1 MVDGG
6 LLLGA
11 GLGLS
16 RGTLVLLGALGGGVA
31 LFLLILVLFGPNAA
45 VERDLS
51 GRLGHYGSKV
61 ERGGRLSRTPL
72 LRRFVAGAEDV
83 ARRRGLLDVLET
95 ALAQANV
102 PLRAG
107 EAIAAM
113 MGLAI
118 VMGVLV
124 GVWMQSLIGALV
136 GAVLT
141 MALGAALVQ
150 MIASRERKKFETQ
163 LPDTLNLISTSLRAG
178 YSLLQAVEAVGGE
191 APQPTARE
199 FGRAMSE
206 TRLGRSPVDALKDVA
221 DRMQSVDFDWAV
233 LAISIQREVG
243 GNLAEVL
250 QTAAETM
257 LQRNRLRREMHALS
271 AEGRISAF
279 VLGGLPFFIFVF
291 LFSTRREY
299 IKPMLDSTVGLVVL
313 IGSIAWVLV
322 GIYWLTRIVKVEV

>member
-1 MVDGG
+1 
-6 LLLGA
+6 
-11 GLGLS
+11 
-16 RGTLVLLGALGGGVA
+16 
-31 LFLLILVLFGPNAA
+31 
-45 VERDLS
+45 LS
-51 GRLGHYGSKV
+51 GRLGRYGGQAETGS
-61 ERGGRLSRTPL
+61 RLSRAPF

-95 ALAQANV
+95 ALAQANI

-113 MGLAI
+113 IGLAI
-118 VMGVLV
+118 VIGVLA
-124 GVWMQSLIGALV
+124 GIWTQSLLGALV
-136 GAVLT
+136 GAALA
-141 MALGAALVQ
+141 MALGAVLVQ
-150 MIASRERKKFETQ
+150 TTASRERRKFENQ

-257 LQRNRLRREMHALS
+257 LQRNRLRREMHALT
-271 AEGRISAF
+271 AEGRISAL
-279 VLGGLPFFIFVF
+279 VLGGLPFGIFGF
-291 LFSTRREY
+291 LFATRREY
-299 IKPMLDSTVGLVVL
+299 IQPMLESTVGLVVL

-322 GIYWLTRIVKVEV
+322 GIYWLTRIVKVDV